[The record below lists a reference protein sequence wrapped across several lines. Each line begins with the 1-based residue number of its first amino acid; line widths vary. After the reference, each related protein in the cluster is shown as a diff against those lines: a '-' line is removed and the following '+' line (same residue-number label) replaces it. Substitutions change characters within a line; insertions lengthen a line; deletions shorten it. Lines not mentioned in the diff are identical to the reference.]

1 MISDE
6 EFRSAMS
13 RFASGVTVMTT
24 ADAAGR
30 PHGITVSAFCSVSM
44 TPPMVLA
51 CIHKETASHYAFL
64 ERQAFVVHILGE
76 HQQQISQQFAE
87 PLVDKFSGTEVYETA
102 EGLPMLRDAL
112 VTLECRVA
120 SVHDGGDH
128 TIIVGTVENAD
139 IRTGQ
144 PLIYYH
150 HDYRKIKD

>member
-1 MISDE
+1 MITNE

-30 PHGITVSAFCSVSM
+30 PHGLTVSAFCSVSM
-44 TPPMVLA
+44 SPPMVLA

-76 HQQQISQQFAE
+76 HQQHISQRFAE
-87 PLVDKFSGTEVYETA
+87 PSMDKFDGAQVYEST
-102 EGLPMLRDAL
+102 EGLPMLADAL

-120 SVHDGGDH
+120 SVFDGGDH
-128 TIIVGTVENAD
+128 TIIVGSVENAD
-139 IRTGQ
+139 IRTGA
-144 PLIYYH
+144 PLIYDH
-150 HDYRKIKD
+150 HDYRKIKV